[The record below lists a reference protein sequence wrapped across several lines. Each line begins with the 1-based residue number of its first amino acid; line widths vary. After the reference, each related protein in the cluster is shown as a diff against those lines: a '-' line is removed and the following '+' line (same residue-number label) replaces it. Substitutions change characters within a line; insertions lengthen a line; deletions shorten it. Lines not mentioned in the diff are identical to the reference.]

1 MNALEAIINIMDN
14 DDKRAF
20 ISYLDKKNRRY
31 DVKNIKLFKL
41 LQTDDINTKNKIV
54 KNNDAYHALRKR
66 LYDSLIDFM
75 GNRAFEKGT
84 SDENEVLRLLVVSR
98 TFFEHKLVKTA
109 YKCLAKA
116 EIKAARL
123 ENYNFLNDIYSAQI
137 HFAHL
142 DPEFDLDAVLDKF
155 KANRVKRNAEEQLNL
170 AYAYVRKELS
180 DIYHKGKIVNLYDL
194 ITDAL
199 QKFDISLDEEL
210 IFKSLYQILF
220 VANEYASIQNDYSL
234 IESFLNR
241 AYEFITKNEQLAE
254 RHLYYHIYILYFMA
268 NMHFRNRRYALSKEY
283 LELMHGQMLMQKKE
297 YYNRFYNRYSLLLA
311 LNENYEGNADKAI
324 EIMQVVMADSK
335 SADPSESNDIRL
347 SIVVFYIQQQHYRD
361 AAKHMRDFNH
371 TEAWYE
377 KKMGMDWTIKK
388 CLIELLLHIDLEN
401 TEIALTRIKG
411 LKKRYKNYLEQ
422 VNESRVLQFAAL
434 IEQYIK
440 KPEIITTDS
449 FKSKVESLI
458 DNNTKQDVFVLSYIG
473 WLTAKVNK
481 TPTYDTTLALLKY
494 E

>member
-1 MNALEAIINIMDN
+1 MNALEAIVDIMD
-14 DDKRAF
+14 DGDKEAF
-20 ISYLDKKNRRY
+20 IAYLDKKNKRN
-31 DVKNIKLFKL
+31 DVKNIKLFKQL
-41 LQTDDINTKNKIV
+41 KTDDINTKNKIA

-75 GNRAFEKGT
+75 GNRVFEKGT
-84 SDENEVLRLLVVSR
+84 SDENEVVRLLVVSR

-116 EIKAARL
+116 EVKGARL
-123 ENYNFLNDIYSAQI
+123 ENYNLLNDIYTAQI
-137 HFAHL
+137 QFAHL
-142 DPEFDLDAVLDKF
+142 DPGFDLDAVLDKF
-155 KANRVKRNAEEQLNL
+155 MANRVKRNAEEQLNL

-199 QKFDISLDEEL
+199 QKFDISLDEVL
-210 IFKSLYQILF
+210 TFKSLYQILF

-234 IESFLNR
+234 IEPFLNR
-241 AYEFITKNEQLAE
+241 AYDFITKNEQLAE
-254 RHLYYHIYILYFMA
+254 RHLYYHIYILYFMS
-268 NMHFRNRRYALSKEY
+268 NIHFRNRRYALSKEY
-283 LELMHGQMLMQKKE
+283 LELMHRQMLMQKRE
-297 YYNRFYNRYSLLLA
+297 YYSRFYNRYCLLLA
-311 LNENYEGNADKAI
+311 LNENYEGNPVKAI
-324 EIMQVVMADSK
+324 EIIQKVLADSK
-335 SADPSESNDIRL
+335 RDPSESNDIRL
-347 SIVVFYIQQQHYRD
+347 SMVVFYMQQQRSRE
-361 AAKHMRDFNH
+361 AAMHMRDFNH
-371 TEAWYE
+371 TDAWYE

-401 TEIALTRIKG
+401 TEIALTRVKG
-411 LKKRYKNYLEQ
+411 FKKRYKSYLEQ
-422 VNESRVLQFAAL
+422 VNESRVLQFATL

-440 KPEIITTDS
+440 KPEIIGTDS

-458 DNNTKQDVFVLSYIG
+458 DNNSKQDVFVLSYIG

-481 TPTYDTTLALLKY
+481 TPTYDTTLALLKQ